1 MVVKLPV
8 LLVDF
13 VLPVDLDVEQKCNTG
28 ILVVEVGVQQQPG
41 DATSEDQ
48 SSVVV
53 EGVWSLPHA
62 DSRFPV
68 YSNSIV
74 PVLLQCLEVMEKKQ
88 PDP

>member
-28 ILVVEVGVQQQPG
+28 ILVVEVGVQQQQG

-53 EGVWSLPHA
+53 VVVWSLPHT

-74 PVLLQCLEVMEKKQ
+74 PVGLQCLEVMEKKQ

>member
-1 MVVKLPV
+1 MVVKLQV

-13 VLPVDLDVEQKCNTG
+13 VLPVDLDVEQKCNAG
-28 ILVVEVGVQQQPG
+28 ILVVEVGVQQQQG

-53 EGVWSLPHA
+53 EVVWSLPHT

-68 YSNSIV
+68 YSNSTV
-74 PVLLQCLEVMEKKQ
+74 PVGLQCLEVMEKKQ

>member
-1 MVVKLPV
+1 MVVKFPV

-13 VLPVDLDVEQKCNTG
+13 VLPVNLDVEQKCNMG
-28 ILVVEVGVQQQPG
+28 ILLV
-41 DATSEDQ
+41 TSEDQ

-53 EGVWSLPHA
+53 EVVWSLPHA

-74 PVLLQCLEVMEKKQ
+74 PVGLQCLEVMEKKQ